1 LTARGDKALEERRIR
16 PIRSENRTQSVESQ
30 STESSPKTRGPW
42 YSARYQHQPTKIQ
55 PIPDQSNSRLPVR
68 LASPMIFYQEWI
80 RQQGKV
86 PPDRTPSVPVNAQP
100 SCPVRVELNNEDVN
114 NRVPASA
121 VRLQAESTPVDST
134 GSNQDNRVEFPSVSP
149 VTSIRDVQLIRPI
162 ADGISAPISQAGEP
176 SPRIVRAD
184 TVMSASN
191 HERRP
196 DDDRTAYRPCDE
208 AIYSDVRVEQVYRDS
223 PVSHNG
229 VPVAS
234 ESYNDVLTS
243 QAEVRVQGASPPTV
257 QRVLLGRA
265 KGRTTSTPSAKF
277 VYACIRRSD
286 TASFRSTVSTTMK
299 SKVDMILEDLPSPS
313 RSEYASRDVE
323 FSNNPAPVLQPGMR
337 MSSQI
342 PSRVVGNSEG
352 QFIPYKVFHNAGST
366 SPYASSTKNSMD
378 NRLPVKGV
386 RSVKPTDKKFA
397 YELYNY
403 GSRPIQLNY
412 SCVNKTAERQV
423 PFPWSNHASM
433 CVGRLTGRYGNTA
446 KQWEKTDRTLR
457 QTWIGRNQSAAS
469 DFSQSATPPA
479 SQSQLRKY
487 TLSDQSETSNPGSF
501 CYKSHCRSVRQ
512 FCLSKNG
519 EQYREEHL
527 VINWISSRTSAIEH
541 SSSTPIHRDSELLVE
556 QTSSMFGDRNRSA
569 IEHSS
574 SMEVNHWSELLAKQ
588 PSSTPGSETESTI
601 EHSSSTP
608 TKFAELNLDVLAS
621 VLMDQLWN
629 SRTADKVTQVPE
641 KQPHVCFVRGHE
653 DMGLAYHRRHMLSFH
668 KMDLV
673 GIAVVYDDNLD
684 TNQ

>member
-1 LTARGDKALEERRIR
+1 
-16 PIRSENRTQSVESQ
+16 
-30 STESSPKTRGPW
+30 
-42 YSARYQHQPTKIQ
+42 
-55 PIPDQSNSRLPVR
+55 
-68 LASPMIFYQEWI
+68 
-80 RQQGKV
+80 
-86 PPDRTPSVPVNAQP
+86 
-100 SCPVRVELNNEDVN
+100 
-114 NRVPASA
+114 
-121 VRLQAESTPVDST
+121 
-134 GSNQDNRVEFPSVSP
+134 
-149 VTSIRDVQLIRPI
+149 
-162 ADGISAPISQAGEP
+162 
-176 SPRIVRAD
+176 
-184 TVMSASN
+184 MSASN

-196 DDDRTAYRPCDE
+196 DDDRTEYHPCDE

-501 CYKSHCRSVRQ
+501 CYKSHCRSQFVSSVSPRTENSTVR
-512 FCLSKNG
+512 N
-519 EQYREEHL
+519 
-527 VINWISSRTSAIEH
+527 T
-541 SSSTPIHRDSELLVE
+541 SSSIGYRVELQQSNTPVRRLSTATVNYLSNKPVQCLATGIDQLSNTPVRWKLTIGANYLPNSPVRR
-556 QTSSMFGDRNRSA
+556 Q
-569 IEHSS
+569 
-574 SMEVNHWSELLAKQ
+574 EVRLNQLSNTPVRRQ
-588 PSSTPGSETESTI
+588 PSSPNSTLMYLLRSLWI
-601 EHSSSTP
+601 NYGIRGRQ
-608 TKFAELNLDVLAS
+608 TK
-621 VLMDQLWN
+621 
-629 SRTADKVTQVPE
+629 
-641 KQPHVCFVRGHE
+641 
-653 DMGLAYHRRHMLSFH
+653 
-668 KMDLV
+668 
-673 GIAVVYDDNLD
+673 
-684 TNQ
+684 